1 MFSLAR
7 LINNFLPLPP
17 FFSYWFVLSSLNN
30 YLKWKF
36 IFFSWLLPFY
46 NCLQLTLCCVL
57 LLICLMKMVLFDT
70 EVIAS
75 TNFIILVVTA
85 AFIKLCKL
93 RVENYL
99 FDTLD
104 LSRLCDE
111 LLFCYC
117 SVVSFTGWVENPG
130 WGLANQL
137 FTNHET
143 NVNSAVDALGWCEI
157 GFWAYNLLVKL
168 FHFRFMAFL
177 F

>member
-1 MFSLAR
+1 
-7 LINNFLPLPP
+7 
-17 FFSYWFVLSSLNN
+17 
-30 YLKWKF
+30 
-36 IFFSWLLPFY
+36 
-46 NCLQLTLCCVL
+46 
-57 LLICLMKMVLFDT
+57 MKMVLFDT

-117 SVVSFTGWVENPG
+117 SVVSFTG
-130 WGLANQL
+130 
-137 FTNHET
+137 
-143 NVNSAVDALGWCEI
+143 
-157 GFWAYNLLVKL
+157 
-168 FHFRFMAFL
+168 
-177 F
+177 